1 MKKETFHRE
10 FQQTKNCIHSYSC
23 FFHSVNSWEKVSV
36 GLSVSCDD
44 VITQFD
50 QYVKLASQPGV
61 LPCPTLRFLPL
72 SFSRL
77 LCFTCFL
84 LTSPS
89 SVFKSLCSSLFSW
102 LCSCC
107 SREFRFFFFSTIVF
121 WTLPE
126 FWIFAC
132 APWICFLGIRMLPVS
147 DLSLPSPPVSP
158 VFVSFNMKPIKPLH
172 SASRVV
178 SRSGF
183 SCFPVA

>member
-1 MKKETFHRE
+1 MDQILMKKETFHRE

-23 FFHSVNSWEKVSV
+23 FFHSVNSWKNVSV

-84 LTSPS
+84 LTSPI

-107 SREFRFFFFSTIVF
+107 SREFRVVVFFHYSFLDLAWVLDFCLCTLDLFS
-121 WTLPE
+121 WYQN
-126 FWIFAC
+126 A
-132 APWICFLGIRMLPVS
+132 
-147 DLSLPSPPVSP
+147 
-158 VFVSFNMKPIKPLH
+158 
-172 SASRVV
+172 
-178 SRSGF
+178 
-183 SCFPVA
+183 SCFWPQPAIPTCKPCVCFI